1 MGMTIVEKIFAR
13 ASGQSRVAAG
23 DLVVVEIDCA
33 VMLDMSFHK
42 NQRRDVLKV
51 HDPDKIVIAYDHM
64 VPAPDRDSA
73 EAHAYGRDF
82 ARRFGIRRLHDVG
95 PDQGV
100 SHAIV
105 ADNAYALPGSVLVCS
120 DSHTCA
126 SGAFNCA
133 ARGIGAPDLLAAI
146 TTGKT
151 WYRVGETIRYDLSG
165 TLPAGV
171 SAKDLF
177 LHLAGTYGHHTN
189 QNVEFG
195 GSGLA
200 ALSIDQ
206 RRTIA
211 AMGAELSAEF
221 ATFECDD
228 RLIHYV
234 KARSPAPFTPQ
245 APDPDASY
253 AERRRIDLTAMEPLV
268 ALPDAVIRNS
278 VPVGEVA
285 GERIDQAYIGS
296 CANGCLEDLAEAAR
310 VVKGRK
316 VAPGVRLIVTP
327 NTQAVYQAALKAG
340 YIETLVEA
348 GAVVTSATCG
358 ACFGGHMGVLAPG
371 ETCIT
376 ASTRNFKG
384 RMGDPSARIFMASPA
399 TVAASAIAGHIA
411 GAAGIG
417 G

>member
-13 ASGQSRVAAG
+13 ASGQALVAPG
-23 DLVVVEIDCA
+23 DLVVVEVDCA

-42 NQRRDVLKV
+42 HQRREVLKV
-51 HDPDKIVIAYDHM
+51 HDPDRIVIAYDHM
-64 VPAPDRDSA
+64 VPAPDKDSA

-95 PDQGV
+95 PEQGV

-105 ADNAYALPGSVLVCS
+105 ADNAYALPGTVLVCS

-133 ARGIGAPDLLAAI
+133 ARGIGGPDLIAAI

-151 WYRVGETIRYDLSG
+151 WYRVGETVRYDLAG
-165 TLPAGV
+165 ALRPGV

-177 LHLAGTYGHHTN
+177 LYLAGTYGHHTN
-189 QNVEFG
+189 RNVEFG
-195 GSGLA
+195 GPGLA
-200 ALSIDQ
+200 NLSIDA

-228 RLIHYV
+228 RLAEYV
-234 KARSPAPFTPQ
+234 KSRNPAPFTPV
-245 APDPDASY
+245 APDPDAAY
-253 AERRRIDLTAMEPLV
+253 AHRRTIDLGAMEPLV
-268 ALPDAVIRNS
+268 ALPDAVIDNS
-278 VPVGEVA
+278 VPVSRVA
-285 GERIDQAYIGS
+285 GEKIDQAYIGS
-296 CANGCLEDLAEAAR
+296 CANGSLDDLAEAAR
-310 VVKGRK
+310 VVKGRR
-316 VAPGVRLIVTP
+316 VAPGVRLLVVP
-327 NTQAVYQAALKAG
+327 NTQRVYQAALKAG
-340 YIETLVEA
+340 YVETLVEA

-358 ACFGGHMGVLAPG
+358 ACFGGHMGVVGPG

-399 TVAASAIAGHIA
+399 TVAASAVAGHIA
-411 GAAGIG
+411 GAGELA
-417 G
+417 